1 MSEKALQVLLVEDNA
16 GDARLVREMFRS
28 EKPGSVKL
36 THLSLMSEAVT
47 HLEQGGV
54 DIVLLDMGLPD
65 GHGLDT
71 VRRAHAAAPT
81 VPVIVLTG
89 LDDEALA
96 ASAMKEGA
104 QDYLIK
110 GQIENRALP
119 RALRHAIERMRMQT
133 ETDAI
138 RTDQIQFKDEFLSH
152 VSHELRSPLTAIY
165 QFATI
170 LQDRLAGEL
179 NPEQLKYLEV
189 VLRNV
194 KQLQSMI
201 NDLLEVTRV
210 QAGKLVIDLQCT
222 SASDAIDYTVNTL
235 QGAAEAKGI
244 TLVPG
249 IQNRLPQ
256 VCADPIRIRQILIIL
271 VDNAIKFT
279 PASGSVKVH
288 ARIFSEDPH
297 FVVLEISDTGRGIS
311 PDMTERIFERLFRVS
326 ESDLAG
332 RQGLGLG
339 LYICKELVERQG
351 GKIWARSLPGQGA
364 VFCVTLPIF
373 SLAKLIAPALR
384 KESPGEVPIT
394 LVITEIGSRTGWLS
408 NELRA
413 EQCHEVRDLLQRC
426 LHSNLDALLPTMA
439 FAGSVELF
447 FIVAATDEIG
457 GKAMTQRI
465 LEQLGACEHIQ
476 QHDVIVSASYR
487 SIEKVERGE
496 SESIEDYLR
505 KAANKVQGLVDDEIS
520 SRMVE
525 HEQ

>member
-89 LDDEALA
+89 LDDETLA
-96 ASAMKEGA
+96 AEAMKEGA

-119 RALRHAIERMRMQT
+119 RALRHAIERHRMQAQ
-133 ETDAI
+133 TDAI

-179 NPEQLKYLEV
+179 NSEQLKYLEI

-235 QGAAEAKGI
+235 QGAAKAKGI
-244 TLVPG
+244 TLVSD
-249 IQNRLPQ
+249 IEDRLPQ

-279 PASGSVKVH
+279 PESGSVKVH

-326 ESDLAG
+326 DSDLAG

-339 LYICKELVERQG
+339 LYICKELVTRQG
-351 GKIWARSLPGQGA
+351 GKIWAKSFPGQGA
-364 VFCVTLPIF
+364 MFCATLPIF

-384 KESPGEVPIT
+384 TESLGEVPIT
-394 LVITEIGSRTGWLS
+394 LVVLEIGSRTGWLS
-408 NELRA
+408 DELRA
-413 EQCHEVRDLLQRC
+413 EQRHGVRDLLQRC
-426 LHSNLDALLPTMA
+426 LHSNLDVLLPKMA
-439 FAGSVELF
+439 FAGSAELF
-447 FIVAATDEIG
+447 FIVAATGEIG

-465 LEQLGACEHIQ
+465 LEQLHGSEHIQ
-476 QHDVIVSASYR
+476 QRDVIISTSYR
-487 SIEKVERGE
+487 SLEKFGRGE
-496 SESIEDYLR
+496 RESIEDYLR
-505 KAANKVQGLVDDEIS
+505 RAADKIQDLMNDEIS